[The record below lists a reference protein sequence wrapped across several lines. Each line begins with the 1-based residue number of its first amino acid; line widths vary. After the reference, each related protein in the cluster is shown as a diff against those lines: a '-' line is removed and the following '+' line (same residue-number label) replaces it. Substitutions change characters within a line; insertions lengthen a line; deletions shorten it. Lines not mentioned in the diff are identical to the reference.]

1 MRPGLRYYKFKKKR
15 ARAKYYFYKFIN
27 LRNKAREKKVK
38 YEPPNMLVIL
48 FKCLPYLIR
57 GYEVIGIWHTHL
69 SGDGRIS
76 KYDKEVIKRFLARDR
91 KKLYAMLIKS
101 YLEKDPKMVFAIET
115 NQVMNFWYIASGKDI
130 DEQVGGINKM
140 IEEKQLDKKIK

>member
-1 MRPGLRYYKFKKKR
+1 
-15 ARAKYYFYKFIN
+15 
-27 LRNKAREKKVK
+27 
-38 YEPPNMLVIL
+38 
-48 FKCLPYLIR
+48 
-57 GYEVIGIWHTHL
+57 
-69 SGDGRIS
+69 
-76 KYDKEVIKRFLARDR
+76 
-91 KKLYAMLIKS
+91 MLIKS